1 MKSVSSD
8 PFINCVKAKMDLK
21 LLFLFKSHSADK
33 QNVVFPESGKWNNW
47 LHVNWVWVRN
57 PSSVPWTRS
66 LTAEALPAA
75 ASIIPDRQHVRGLS
89 KLLDFVEQ
97 YLVPRVITHTI

>member
-21 LLFLFKSHSADK
+21 LLFLFKSHSSDK

-47 LHVNWVWVRN
+47 LHVNGCGFETHPVY
-57 PSSVPWTRS
+57 PG
-66 LTAEALPAA
+66 PAA
-75 ASIIPDRQHVRGLS
+75 SQLRLF
-89 KLLDFVEQ
+89 LLQPPSFQTANTSVAF
-97 YLVPRVITHTI
+97 